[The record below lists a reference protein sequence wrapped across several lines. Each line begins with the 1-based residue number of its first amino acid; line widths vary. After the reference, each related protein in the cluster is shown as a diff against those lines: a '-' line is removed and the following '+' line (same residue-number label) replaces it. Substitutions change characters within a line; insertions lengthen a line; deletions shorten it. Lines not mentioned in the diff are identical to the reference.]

1 MDEERKKASLEVT
14 GRKEEKEKEKEEK
27 EEEEEEKEEGRKM
40 GEVRMGGRRGNR
52 GYDVS
57 SATASIREK
66 KIRTGEKVKSIDRSR
81 FFNQVWTSRVAT
93 MIEYVLKLSENT
105 I

>member
-14 GRKEEKEKEKEEK
+14 GRKEEKEKEKEK
-27 EEEEEEKEEGRKM
+27 EGRKT
-40 GEVRMGGRRGNR
+40 GETRVEGRRGSR

-81 FFNQVWTSRVAT
+81 FFNQVWTSRAAT
-93 MIEYVLKLSENT
+93 MIEYVLKLSE